1 MAKAK
6 DRYKETLGKFAFGV
20 LLFVVWIFLC
30 ASVLSYSPS
39 DAPSRFAYSSSEQVE
54 NLAGL
59 PGAWCAHAIFSAFG
73 VAGYFVLIAFGVSV
87 LFYWRQG
94 GVREPATKTFGFA
107 FILVAIS
114 GAATFLVD
122 ASVGPP
128 IGPGGCAGAIV
139 KHLLEKYFVHFG
151 PYAALL
157 VVLFAGAV
165 LAGSDAFLRV
175 VFWSSGLGPA
185 LEWASAPFRRKLSAS
200 KPCPRRPKRRDDRVL
215 RPCADDYDD
224 EPVAPFVRRPN
235 AARPAI
241 AERRDAPSPRAPR
254 PVAPSVPVA

>member
-6 DRYKETLGKFAFGV
+6 DKYKETLGKFAFGV

-39 DAPSRFAYSSSEQVE
+39 DAPSRFTYSASERVE

-107 FILVAIS
+107 LILVATS
-114 GAATFLVD
+114 GAAAFLVD

-128 IGPGGCAGAIV
+128 IGPGGCAGAVV
-139 KHLLEKYFVHFG
+139 KYLLENYFVRFG
-151 PYAALL
+151 SYLALFG
-157 VVLFAGAV
+157 VIFAGGI
-165 LAGSDAFLRV
+165 LAGYTNKRDCTSYCTYAVSFII
-175 VFWSSGLGPA
+175 S
-185 LEWASAPFRRKLSAS
+185 
-200 KPCPRRPKRRDDRVL
+200 KRRNIIYFHQLSLSSLVKL
-215 RPCADDYDD
+215 QY
-224 EPVAPFVRRPN
+224 
-235 AARPAI
+235 
-241 AERRDAPSPRAPR
+241 
-254 PVAPSVPVA
+254 